1 MPQAML
7 SIKQDTPSRPKTTA
21 HLLPCR
27 VHYDGPVEPA
37 QSYWSPIRK
46 EDGTRIAYF
55 RGRKLH
61 GRAIKLPEGYQ
72 GVVVEKQSP
81 QPVAAEPEQ
90 GVVDLE
96 QESAE
101 ERVPLGNLKTRAEFE
116 EFVVWGHEAMAD
128 ATSDPYMRIEEWTQL
143 AEQIHYYP
151 SVGKGS

>member
-1 MPQAML
+1 
-7 SIKQDTPSRPKTTA
+7 
-21 HLLPCR
+21 
-27 VHYDGPVEPA
+27 
-37 QSYWSPIRK
+37 
-46 EDGTRIAYF
+46 
-55 RGRKLH
+55 
-61 GRAIKLPEGYQ
+61 
-72 GVVVEKQSP
+72 VVEKQSP

-143 AEQIHYYP
+143 AEQVCTPRAHDACGIVLTCSRYITTRPLGRAHE
-151 SVGKGS
+151 SDRSGSCPGLRCLAF